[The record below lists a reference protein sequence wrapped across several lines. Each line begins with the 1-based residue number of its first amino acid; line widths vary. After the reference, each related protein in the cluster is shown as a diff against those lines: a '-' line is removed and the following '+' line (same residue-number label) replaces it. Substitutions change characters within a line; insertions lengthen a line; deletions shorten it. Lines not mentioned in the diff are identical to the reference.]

1 MSPLAR
7 DTVHLIAGPIAYRK
21 NTVSNGLLPKVKVAK
36 WQFIGF
42 TVTGALRRWHLCFN
56 TETRKFAANIL
67 SVSDWD
73 RAHTRDLHTFYRPIA
88 ILRHDLPK
96 GSITVA
102 MKAMLTPEDIAEVTA
117 IAMGVC

>member
-1 MSPLAR
+1 LAR
-7 DTVHLIAGPIAYRK
+7 DTIHLIAGPIAYRQQI
-21 NTVSNGLLPKVKVAK
+21 SDYHLPRRKVKLAK
-36 WQFIGF
+36 WEFIGF
-42 TVTGALRRWHLCFN
+42 TGTGTLRRWYLCFN
-56 TETRKFAANIL
+56 TETRKFAANTL

-73 RAHTRDLHTFYRPIA
+73 RAHARDLHAFYRPVA